1 MDKIFIKDLAVNAI
15 IGINEWERTNKQQV
29 LINVTLYGDFS
40 AVGSSDNLEEGV
52 NYRSVAKKLIAHAE
66 SAQRFTVEALATDLA
81 QLCLEERGVEKVTM
95 RVEKPGAVR
104 YSESVGIEIERTRDQ
119 LTHTICLLLGSNIE
133 GEKNLVEALS
143 LLQKRLTLLESSAVY
158 LSPAMGSDGPDFL
171 NAALL
176 ATTFLS
182 KSGLKEKV
190 FRPIE
195 ALLKRVRTDDKNAP
209 RTIDIDLITYD
220 GEVVD
225 PTLWDYG
232 HIALPVGEILP
243 THMKIKEVAMA
254 LAHSSSV
261 IRKEELSHYPFAT
274 KFYEP

>member
-1 MDKIFIKDLAVNAI
+1 MDMIFIKDLAVNGI
-15 IGINEWERTNKQQV
+15 IGINDWERVNEQPV
-29 LINVTLYGDFS
+29 LINVTLYGDIS

-52 NYRSVAKKLIAHAE
+52 NYRTVAKKLIAHVQ
-66 SAQRFTVEALATDLA
+66 SSQRFTVEALATDLA
-81 QLCLEERGVEKVTM
+81 RLCLEEEGVEKVTM

-104 YSESVGIEIERTRDQ
+104 YSESVGVEIERSRDQ
-119 LTHTICLLLGSNIE
+119 LYHTVCLLLGSNIE
-133 GEKNLVEALS
+133 GEKNLIEALN
-143 LLQKRLTLLESSAVY
+143 LLKEEITLLESSAVY
-158 LSPAMGSDGPDFL
+158 HSPAVGSDGPDFL

-176 ATTFLS
+176 AKTSLS
-182 KSGLKEKV
+182 REALKEEL

-195 ALLKRVRTDDKNAP
+195 AKLKRVRTADKNAP

-243 THMKIKEVAMA
+243 SHMQIKEVAMA

-261 IRKEELSHYPFAT
+261 VRKEELSSYPFAT
-274 KFYEP
+274 KFNDP

>member
-1 MDKIFIKDLAVNAI
+1 MDKIFIRDLAVNAI
-15 IGINEWERTNKQQV
+15 IGINDWERVQEQPI
-29 LINVTLYGDFS
+29 LIYVTLFGDIS

-52 NYRSVAKKLIAHAE
+52 NYRTVAKKLIAHTQ

-81 QLCLEERGVEKVTM
+81 RLCLEEEGVQKVTM
-95 RVEKPGAVR
+95 RGETPGAVR
-104 YSESVGIEIERTRDQ
+104 YSESVGGEIERTREQ
-119 LTHTICLLLGSNIE
+119 LNHTVCLLLGSNIE
-133 GEKNLVEALS
+133 GERNLVEALN
-143 LLQKRLTLLESSAVY
+143 LLKGEMTLLESSAVY
-158 LSPAMGSDGPDFL
+158 PSPAVGSDGPDFL

-176 ATTFLS
+176 AMTPLS
-182 KSGLKEKV
+182 REALKEEV

-195 ALLKRVRTDDKNAP
+195 AKLKRVRTADKNAP

-243 THMKIKEVAMA
+243 SHMKIKEVAMA
-254 LAHSSSV
+254 LAHSSAV
-261 IRKEELSHYPFAT
+261 VRKEELSSYPFAT
-274 KFYEP
+274 KFNKP

>member
-1 MDKIFIKDLAVNAI
+1 MDKIFIKDLAVNGI
-15 IGINEWERTNKQQV
+15 IGINDWERVNEQPI
-29 LINVTLYGDFS
+29 LINVTLYGDIS

-52 NYRSVAKKLIAHAE
+52 NYRTVAKKLIAHAQ
-66 SAQRFTVEALATDLA
+66 SSQRFTVEALATDLA
-81 QLCLEERGVEKVTM
+81 RLCLEEEGVEKVTM

-104 YSESVGIEIERTRDQ
+104 YSESVGVEIERSRNQ
-119 LTHTICLLLGSNIE
+119 LYHTACLLLGSNIE
-133 GEKNLVEALS
+133 GEKNLVEALN
-143 LLQKRLTLLESSAVY
+143 LLKSEITLLESSGVY
-158 LSPAMGSDGPDFL
+158 HSPAVGSDGPDFL

-176 ATTFLS
+176 AKTSLS
-182 KSGLKEKV
+182 REALKEEI

-195 ALLKRVRTDDKNAP
+195 AKLKRVRTHDKNAP

-243 THMKIKEVAMA
+243 SHMKIKEVAMA

-261 IRKEELSHYPFAT
+261 VRKEELSSYPFAT
-274 KFYEP
+274 KFNEP

>member
-1 MDKIFIKDLAVNAI
+1 MDKIFIRDLAVNAI
-15 IGINEWERTNKQQV
+15 IGINDWERVQEQPI
-29 LINVTLYGDFS
+29 LINVTLFGDIS

-52 NYRSVAKKLIAHAE
+52 NYRTVAKKLIAHTQ

-81 QLCLEERGVEKVTM
+81 RLCLEEEGVQKVTM

-104 YSESVGIEIERTRDQ
+104 YSESVGVEIERTREQ
-119 LTHTICLLLGSNIE
+119 LNHTVCLLLGSNIE
-133 GEKNLVEALS
+133 GERNLVEALN
-143 LLQKRLTLLESSAVY
+143 LLKGEMTLLESSAVY
-158 LSPAMGSDGPDFL
+158 HSPAVGSDGPDFL

-176 ATTFLS
+176 AMTPLS
-182 KSGLKEKV
+182 REALKEEV

-195 ALLKRVRTDDKNAP
+195 AKLKRVRTADKNAP

-243 THMKIKEVAMA
+243 SHMKIKEVAMA
-254 LAHSSSV
+254 LAHSSAV
-261 IRKEELSHYPFAT
+261 VRKEELSSYPFAT
-274 KFYEP
+274 KFNKP

>member
-1 MDKIFIKDLAVNAI
+1 MDKIFIKDLAVNGI
-15 IGINEWERTNKQQV
+15 IGINDWERVNEQPI
-29 LINVTLYGDFS
+29 LINVTLYGDIS

-52 NYRSVAKKLIAHAE
+52 NYRSVAKKLIAHAQ

-81 QLCLEERGVEKVTM
+81 RLCLEEEGVEKVTM

-104 YSESVGIEIERTRDQ
+104 YSESVGVEIERSRDQ
-119 LTHTICLLLGSNIE
+119 LYHTVCLLLGSNIE
-133 GEKNLVEALS
+133 GEKNLIEALN
-143 LLQKRLTLLESSAVY
+143 LLKEEITLLESSAVY
-158 LSPAMGSDGPDFL
+158 HSPAVGSDGPDFL

-176 ATTFLS
+176 AKTSLS
-182 KSGLKEKV
+182 REALKEEL

-195 ALLKRVRTDDKNAP
+195 AKLKRVRTADKNAP

-243 THMKIKEVAMA
+243 SHMQIKEVAMA

-261 IRKEELSHYPFAT
+261 VRKEELSSYPFAT
-274 KFYEP
+274 KFNDP

>member
-1 MDKIFIKDLAVNAI
+1 MDKIFIRDLAVKGI
-15 IGINEWERTNKQQV
+15 IGINDWERVNEQPI
-29 LINVTLYGDFS
+29 LINVTLYGDIS

-52 NYRSVAKKLIAHAE
+52 NYRSVAKKLIAHAQ

-81 QLCLEERGVEKVTM
+81 RLCLEEEGVEKVTM

-104 YSESVGIEIERTRDQ
+104 YSESVGVEIERTRDQ
-119 LTHTICLLLGSNIE
+119 LYHTVCLLLGSNIE
-133 GEKNLVEALS
+133 GDKNLVEALN
-143 LLQKRLTLLESSAVY
+143 LLKREITLLESSAVY
-158 LSPAMGSDGPDFL
+158 HSPAVGSDGPDFL

-176 ATTFLS
+176 ATTPLS
-182 KSGLKEKV
+182 REALKEEV

-195 ALLKRVRTDDKNAP
+195 AKLKRVRTADKNAP

-243 THMKIKEVAMA
+243 SHMKIKEVAMA
-254 LAHSSSV
+254 LAHSSAV
-261 IRKEELSHYPFAT
+261 VRKEELSSYPFAT
-274 KFYEP
+274 KFNKP

>member
-1 MDKIFIKDLAVNAI
+1 MDKIFIKDLAVNGI
-15 IGINEWERTNKQQV
+15 IGINDWERVNEQPI
-29 LINVTLYGDFS
+29 LINVTLYGDIS

-52 NYRSVAKKLIAHAE
+52 NYRTVAKKLIAHAQ
-66 SAQRFTVEALATDLA
+66 SSRRFTVEALATDLA
-81 QLCLEERGVEKVTM
+81 RLCLEEEGVEKVTM

-104 YSESVGIEIERTRDQ
+104 YSESVGVEIERSRNQ
-119 LTHTICLLLGSNIE
+119 LYHTACLLLGSNIE
-133 GEKNLVEALS
+133 GEKNLVEALN
-143 LLQKRLTLLESSAVY
+143 LLKSEITLLESSGVY
-158 LSPAMGSDGPDFL
+158 HSPAVGSDGPDFL

-176 ATTFLS
+176 AKTSLS
-182 KSGLKEKV
+182 REALKEEV

-195 ALLKRVRTDDKNAP
+195 AKLKRVRTHDKNAP

-243 THMKIKEVAMA
+243 SHMKIKEVAMA

-261 IRKEELSHYPFAT
+261 VRKEELSSYPFAT
-274 KFYEP
+274 KFNEP

>member
-1 MDKIFIKDLAVNAI
+1 M
-15 IGINEWERTNKQQV
+15 
-29 LINVTLYGDFS
+29 
-40 AVGSSDNLEEGV
+40 
-52 NYRSVAKKLIAHAE
+52 
-66 SAQRFTVEALATDLA
+66 EALATDLA
-81 QLCLEERGVEKVTM
+81 RLCLEEEGVEKVTM

-104 YSESVGIEIERTRDQ
+104 YSESVGVEIERSRDQ
-119 LTHTICLLLGSNIE
+119 LYHTVCLLLGSNIE
-133 GEKNLVEALS
+133 GEKNLVEALN
-143 LLQKRLTLLESSAVY
+143 LLKGEINLLESSAIY
-158 LSPAMGSDGPDFL
+158 HSPAVGSDGPDFL

-176 ATTFLS
+176 AKTSLS
-182 KSGLKEKV
+182 KEALKEGV

-195 ALLKRVRTDDKNAP
+195 AKLKRVRTADKNAP

-243 THMKIKEVAMA
+243 SHMQIKEVAMA

-261 IRKEELSHYPFAT
+261 VRKEELSSYPFAT
-274 KFYEP
+274 KFNDP

>member
-1 MDKIFIKDLAVNAI
+1 MDKIFIRDLAVNAI
-15 IGINEWERTNKQQV
+15 IGINDWERVQEQPI
-29 LINVTLYGDFS
+29 LINVTLFGDIS

-52 NYRSVAKKLIAHAE
+52 NYRTVAKKLIAHTQ

-81 QLCLEERGVEKVTM
+81 RLCLEEEGVQKVTM

-104 YSESVGIEIERTRDQ
+104 YSESVGVEIERTREQ
-119 LTHTICLLLGSNIE
+119 LNHTVCLLLGSNIE
-133 GEKNLVEALS
+133 GERNLVEALN
-143 LLQKRLTLLESSAVY
+143 LLKGEMTLLESSAVY
-158 LSPAMGSDGPDFL
+158 HSPAVGSDGPDFL

-176 ATTFLS
+176 AMTPLS
-182 KSGLKEKV
+182 REALKEEV

-195 ALLKRVRTDDKNAP
+195 AKLKRVRTADKNAP

-243 THMKIKEVAMA
+243 SHMKVKEVAMA
-254 LAHSSSV
+254 LAHSSAV
-261 IRKEELSHYPFAT
+261 VRKEELSSYPFAT
-274 KFYEP
+274 KFNKP